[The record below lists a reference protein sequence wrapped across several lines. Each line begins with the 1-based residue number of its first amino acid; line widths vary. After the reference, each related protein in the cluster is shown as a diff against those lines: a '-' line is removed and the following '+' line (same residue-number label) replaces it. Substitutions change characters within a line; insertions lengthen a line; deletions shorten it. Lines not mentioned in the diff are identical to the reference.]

1 MSAAAPSGAPERNV
15 PAAGEVVLDH
25 VGLFVP
31 DMARAAEAFE
41 RLGFE
46 LTPFSPQRHRLAPG
60 QPLVPAG
67 TANRLAVLSEGYLE
81 LLTPVADTP
90 VARQLEAAIARYA
103 GLHLVA
109 FGTSDALAAERHL
122 RGAGFAPQPVIELE
136 RTVASPAGERVAR
149 FSVVRV
155 PPGTMAEGRVQ
166 YCRHHTPELVWQARW
181 LAQPNRA
188 RALADLV
195 LCVADP
201 AAAAARHGRFVG
213 RAPTAGH
220 GCHLL
225 ELDRGRLVFTDP
237 AGLAR
242 LLPGTEV
249 PCLPFIAALALTTDD
264 LAATRA
270 VLDQNGLRAAALGA
284 GGLAV
289 AVPGGICATV
299 CFLAAGAASPW
310 AHGRA
315 GRGRRG

>member
-1 MSAAAPSGAPERNV
+1 
-15 PAAGEVVLDH
+15 VVLDH

-31 DMARAAEAFE
+31 DMRRGAEAFAQ
-41 RLGFE
+41 LGFE
-46 LTPFSPQRHRLAPG
+46 LTPFSPQLHRLAPG
-60 QPLVPAG
+60 QPLMPAG
-67 TANRLAVLSEGYLE
+67 TANRLAVLSQGYLE

-90 VARQLEAAIARYA
+90 IARQLQAAIERYS
-103 GLHLVA
+103 GLHLIA
-109 FGTSDALAAERHL
+109 FGSADAEAVRALLDAE
-122 RGAGFAPQPVIELE
+122 GFAPQPVIELE
-136 RTVASPAGERVAR
+136 RTVASAAGERVAR

-181 LAQPNRA
+181 LEQPNRA
-188 RALADLV
+188 RTLADLL

-213 RAPTAGH
+213 RAPAGAQ
-220 GCHLL
+220 GCYLL

-270 VLDQNGLRAAALGA
+270 VLGQNGLRAAALGA

-299 CFLAAGAASPW
+299 CFLAAGAAPLW
-310 AHGRA
+310 APGRA
-315 GRGRRG
+315 GGARE